1 VPATPAPAVVQPSS
15 GSSPFAVVIIVL
27 AGAGMMVYVITL
39 TGRRSRQG
47 LPLHGAS
54 AVLVGLNGTH
64 AGYSI
69 PVRDG
74 FVIGSSFTCALRL
87 SDPSVS
93 WQHARLR
100 LVNGQWYIQDMNS
113 KSGLYVN
120 GKRVQAVPLNK
131 CNRIR
136 VGSTEF
142 EFR

>member
-1 VPATPAPAVVQPSS
+1 
-15 GSSPFAVVIIVL
+15 
-27 AGAGMMVYVITL
+27 VITL
-39 TGRRSRQG
+39 TGRRARTQG
-47 LPLHGAS
+47 LPLYGS
-54 AVLVGLNGTH
+54 PAVLVGLNGTY

-74 FVIGSSFTCALRL
+74 FVIGSSFACALRL

-100 LVNGQWYIQDMNS
+100 FVNGQWYIPEMNS

-131 CNRIR
+131 GNRIR
-136 VGSTEF
+136 VGSIEF